1 MYHTNSLIPLLNLA
15 NYYSI
20 PSDITFFIYSM
31 IIHNAAQIIIHNWY
45 NHISIHNINLV
56 YIVNKLTILRDFD
69 HFGNI
74 ISFYNLH
81 DNNVATTFFICSK
94 YIQPNISSYDWWF
107 NIIQYA
113 INGIN
118 YIHDFNDPIIER
130 SLTYI
135 NYIHQLFDF

>member
-20 PSDITFFIYSM
+20 PSDITFIIYSM
-31 IIHNAAQIIIHNWY
+31 IIHNAAQKIINNWY
-45 NHISIHNINLV
+45 NHISIHNINLF
-56 YIVNKLTILRDFD
+56 YIVHKLPILRDFD
-69 HFGNI
+69 NFGNI
-74 ISFYNLH
+74 ISYYNLH
-81 DNNVATTFFICSK
+81 DNYVATTFFICSK